1 MTAAAD
7 MAAWTDC
14 AAIGAILR
22 ARRGARGLRA
32 VAAEIGTSHSSLSRL
47 ERGRAVEVTTLQRVH
62 DWLQANAP
70 AGQGPPSP
78 SAAPAPAPRLEP
90 HPDFAALILAANRQ
104 FLTLDADG
112 HQ

>member
-14 AAIGAILR
+14 AAIGAILC

-62 DWLQANAP
+62 DWLQANDP

-78 SAAPAPAPRLEP
+78 SAQSAPRLEP